1 MIRALMLA
9 ATLAPAALASAPRVA
24 LVYSDFDNHRHR
36 DDYDAALE
44 RLGWPVEEYEN
55 VHFAQ
60 LMERLDST
68 DIVLCGALYNYAAP
82 QDLSGFAASLR
93 RFLAQGG
100 AIVITDANY
109 DPHVDWLASLRPDL
123 MAEVEACQAQ
133 ADPLTIPNPGHPLLN
148 YPHMWHPRPMWSH
161 VKLGPGWDVL
171 AGDADEGS
179 VLAVAGEGRGAVWLS
194 SNWGLPGQCLE
205 GIWEWLQTRRLGLD
219 VREIHGF
226 GELRPGLSHA
236 RMAVASLDGSPVRAS
251 VTWAVEAEAGR
262 RVQRRRLVDIPQD
275 GLVDVELDMPVRW
288 RGQGTSWFTI
298 EASGVTYESPH
309 VDHVIPP
316 LVTVDVVRPA
326 YRGMLLLS
334 EPDPSVVVRAT
345 VYPGWEDLDGA
356 TLTATLHDSEQARG
370 TVTAEVPN
378 EYGSSTELFLP
389 AHDLVPGP
397 CRVELAASRAREE
410 LWTGKAALQASEARE
425 GVVLAGALDTRVDGA
440 PFFPIGIYHVP
451 LESLA
456 EARAMGFNCLQ
467 LWGGSPE
474 QALANLDAAHEVGL
488 KVILE
493 MSGLVR
499 GGLQPEGLR
508 AVVEAVREHPA
519 LLCWY
524 PVDEPNSEMVRECE
538 EAYQICR
545 ELDDSPPVYLV
556 LCDPN
561 LFAAYPE
568 ALDVLGIDPYP
579 VPGASVSMVAGW
591 MAAAQGATD
600 ERRAV
605 WLIPQLHNIAAYG
618 GDASQG
624 RAPTAAEQWCMV
636 FQGLIYGA
644 KGIVYYPWDD
654 GACGL
659 IHEPQLMDEL
669 PRINAFLAEHGASL
683 ASSPRVLLSG
693 LGGSQESPDVHAAR
707 FEGHPDLLLVTNTA
721 AEPRGLTLDLPWS
734 AARSLTNGA
743 SRHLRDGRL
752 ELNLKPLEVV
762 AIEAR

>member
-1 MIRALMLA
+1 MIRAIMLA
-9 ATLAPAALASAPRVA
+9 AALAPAALADSPRVA
-24 LVYSDFDNHRHR
+24 LVYSDFDNYRHR

-60 LMERLDST
+60 LVERLGST
-68 DIVLCGALYNYAAP
+68 DIVLCGALYNYGAP
-82 QDLSGFAASLR
+82 QDLSGFAVPLR

-109 DPHVDWLASLRPDL
+109 DSHVDWLASLRPDL
-123 MAEVEACQAQ
+123 TAEIEACQAQ
-133 ADPLTIPNPGHPLLN
+133 AGSLTIPNPGHPLLN
-148 YPHMWHPRPMWSH
+148 YPHKWRPRPMWSH
-161 VKLGPGWDVL
+161 LKLGPGWDVL
-171 AGDADEGS
+171 ASDADGGS

-194 SNWGLPGQCLE
+194 SNWSLPGQCLE

-226 GELRPGLSHA
+226 GELRPGDSHA

-251 VTWAVEAEAGR
+251 VTWAAGPEAGR
-262 RVQRRRLVDIPQD
+262 RVQRRRHVEIPQD
-275 GLVDVELDMPVRW
+275 GLVDVDLHMPVRW
-288 RGQGTSWFTI
+288 RGRGTSWFTI
-298 EASGVTYESPH
+298 EASGITYESPH
-309 VDHVIPP
+309 VEHVVPP
-316 LVTVDVVRPA
+316 LVTVDLARPA
-326 YRGMLLLS
+326 YRGVLLLS

-345 VYPGWEDLDGA
+345 VYPGWEDLKGA
-356 TLTATLHDSEQARG
+356 TLAATLHDSEQARR
-370 TVTAEVPN
+370 TVTAELPN
-378 EYGSSTELFLP
+378 EYGASTELLLP
-389 AHDLVPGP
+389 AHGLAAGP
-397 CRVELAASRAREE
+397 CRVELAASRPREE
-410 LWTGKAALQASEARE
+410 LWTGEAALHASEDRE
-425 GVVLAGALDTRVDGA
+425 GVALAGALDTYVDGV

-467 LWGGSPE
+467 LWGDSPE

-499 GGLQPEGLR
+499 GGLQPEALR
-508 AVVEAVREHPA
+508 AVVGVVREHPA

-524 PVDEPNSEMVRECE
+524 PVDEPNGEMAGECE
-538 EAYQICR
+538 QAYRICR
-545 ELDDSPPVYLV
+545 ELDDSHPVYLV

-561 LFAAYPE
+561 LFAAYSE

-591 MAAAQGATD
+591 MAAAQEATD

-618 GDASQG
+618 GDPSQG
-624 RAPTAAEQWCMV
+624 RAPTAEEQWCMV

-654 GACGL
+654 GVCGL
-659 IHEPQLMDEL
+659 IHEPELMAEL

-683 ASSPRVLLSG
+683 AASPRVLLSG
-693 LGGSQESPDVHAAR
+693 LGGLQESPDVHAAR
-707 FEGHPDLLLVTNTA
+707 FEGHTDILLVTNTA
-721 AEPRGLTLDLPWS
+721 AEPRRLTLELPWTE
-734 AARSLTNGA
+734 ARSLTDDA
-743 SRHLRDGRL
+743 VWHLQGGRL
-752 ELNLKPLEVV
+752 ELDLRPLEVV